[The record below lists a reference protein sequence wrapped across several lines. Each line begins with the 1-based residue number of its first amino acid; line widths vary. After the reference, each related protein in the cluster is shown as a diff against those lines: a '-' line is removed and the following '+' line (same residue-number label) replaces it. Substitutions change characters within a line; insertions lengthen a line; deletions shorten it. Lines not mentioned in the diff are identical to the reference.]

1 MHRVAAAIVA
11 GCAWAGLA
19 IQFYA
24 TFSNNGDVLATLWI
38 LARFFTVLTNLVVA
52 VTMSAIPTGRRV
64 SPFVQGGVALAIM
77 LVGAVY
83 VTLLRGLQELT
94 GPALLA
100 DTILHYVVPAATAI
114 YWLAFAPKIGL
125 NWRHPFVW
133 SVYPLA
139 YFGYA
144 LLRGSVDG
152 RYPYPFMNL
161 DELGTARTL
170 LNGASIALAFI
181 IAGQLMVALARNVRK
196 VRPSQR
202 LG

>member
-1 MHRVAAAIVA
+1 MHRFGAAFVAA
-11 GCAWAGLA
+11 CAWAGLA

-24 TFSNNGDVLATLWI
+24 TFSSNGDVLATIWI
-38 LARFFTVLTNLVVA
+38 LVRFFTVLTNLLVA
-52 VTMSAIPTGRRV
+52 VTMTIIVSGRRV
-64 SPFVQGGVALAIM
+64 SPFVQGGVALAII
-77 LVGAVY
+77 LVGTVY
-83 VTLLRGLQELT
+83 VTLLRGLQELA

-100 DTILHYVVPAATAI
+100 DMILHYVVPVATAI

-125 NWRHPFVW
+125 NWRHPLAW
-133 SVYPLA
+133 SLYPLA

-161 DELGTARTL
+161 DELGLARTL
-170 LNGASIALAFI
+170 LNGAGIAIGFILA
-181 IAGQLMVALARNVRK
+181 GLVMVALARNVRK
-196 VRPSQR
+196 VHVSQP

>member
-1 MHRVAAAIVA
+1 MHRPAAAIVA
-11 GCAWAGLA
+11 ACAWLGLA
-19 IQFYA
+19 VQFFA
-24 TFSNNGDVLATLWI
+24 TFSSNGDALATLWI

-52 VTMSAIPTGRRV
+52 ITMTAIASGRRV
-64 SPFVQGGVALAIM
+64 SPFIQGGVALAII

-83 VTLLRGLQELT
+83 VTLLRGLLELT

-100 DTILHYVVPAATAI
+100 DTILHYVVPISTAI

-125 NWRHPFVW
+125 NWRHPFSW
-133 SVYPLA
+133 SLYPLA

-161 DELGTARTL
+161 DELGTGRTL
-170 LNGASIALAFI
+170 LNGVGIAVAFI
-181 IAGQLMVALARNVRK
+181 IAGEVMVALARNARK